1 MCVIMDDTKKNI
13 KLRTNAQYYKM
24 NRSRICLKSLERY
37 RKMKLINNK
46 HFTFEIEHRMVTIT
60 F

>member
-1 MCVIMDDTKKNI
+1 MDDTKKYI
-13 KLRTNAQYYKM
+13 KLRTNAQYYKK